1 MLPAGTRVGPYEIV
15 SWLGA
20 GAMGEVY
27 RARDMALDREVA
39 LKTLPDELARQ
50 PERLARLRQE
60 ARILASLNHP
70 GIATLYGLEESNG
83 GVPVLVM
90 ELVEGEALSDRLR
103 RGRLPL
109 REAVT
114 VGHQIALALEA
125 AHEKGVLHRD
135 LKPGNIRLARD
146 GRVKLLDFGLA
157 KAVLKA
163 ALDSR
168 FETHTSPHSDAGAVA
183 GTAPYMS
190 PEQAR
195 GQEVDRRSDVW
206 AFGCVLYEMLAGK
219 RAFEGATFSDTVA
232 AVLDREPDWKALPP
246 ETPSAAV
253 RLLRRCLR
261 KDKDKRLH
269 DVADA
274 RLELEELLAGPA
286 PASGEE
292 NESAVIAHRPRSSW
306 RGLLGP
312 SSFWLVVGG
321 LAVGA
326 GLWVLGTS
334 RPLAERPIVRLA
346 ISLPP
351 PETVDDGDASAV
363 VISPDGR
370 QLAYVAARAGRPL
383 IYLRTVDRLEA
394 KPIPGTD
401 GGHMPFFSPDGLWL
415 GFVVDDEG
423 KLKKVPLSG
432 GAPTT
437 LCDAADVR
445 GASWGEDGTIVFAR
459 YAESGLDRVS
469 AAGGKPEVLTT
480 LDVPRHESSHRFP
493 EVLPGGQAVVF
504 TVRTAETQLWDDARI
519 EAFSF
524 RTRER
529 SVLISGGSNARY
541 ASGRLIYE
549 RAGALWAAP
558 FDPVRLEVAGPPVLV
573 LEGVSSSA
581 VYGSADFAVSRDGS
595 LVYVPGRVRGIDRR
609 VVRVSRAGK
618 ARPLLD
624 SHRAFSSLS
633 LSPDGRRLALT
644 IQAANDQ
651 IWVYDLERST
661 LSPQTLRGQNSEA
674 IWTPDSSHLT
684 FASDREGP
692 LNLFWQPADGSGP
705 AERLTT
711 SAKAPS
717 AQAWSPDGK
726 TLLFKDGQSTYDIWM
741 LQLDGDRK
749 TRPLFHGPFNETQ
762 PRISPNGRWLAYVSD
777 ESGREEVY
785 VLPFPGSGGRWP
797 ISTDGGSRPL
807 WARNGREL
815 FYRNGDRT
823 MAVSV
828 TSDATFSATKPH
840 FLFEAKAVSY
850 LWLSWD
856 VTPQGDFLM
865 IEPGESDTPP
875 TQINVVLNWLQEV
888 RQRVVSK

>member
-20 GAMGEVY
+20 GGMGEVY
-27 RARDMALDREVA
+27 RARDTALGREVA
-39 LKTLPDELARQ
+39 LKTLPEELAHQ

-70 GIATLYGLEESNG
+70 GIATLHGLEDSD

-90 ELVEGEALSDRLR
+90 ELVEGESLADRLR
-103 RGRLPL
+103 RGPLPL

-114 VGHQIALALEA
+114 IAQQIALALEA

-135 LKPGNIRLARD
+135 LKPANIRLAAD

-157 KAVLKA
+157 KAVLTA

-168 FETHTSPHSDAGAVA
+168 AETHTSPHSDAGAVA

-195 GQEVDRRSDVW
+195 GQEADRRSDIW

-232 AVLDREPDWKALPP
+232 AVLDREPDWKALPA
-246 ETPSAAV
+246 ETPPAIR
-253 RLLRRCLR
+253 RLLRRCLQ
-261 KDKDKRLH
+261 KEKDKRLH
-269 DVADA
+269 DIADA
-274 RLELEELLAGPA
+274 RLDLDELLLGPA
-286 PASGEE
+286 GDTE
-292 NESAVIAHRPRSSW
+292 NAFTVIDHGRWTSW
-306 RGLLGP
+306 RGRLG
-312 SSFWLVVGG
+312 SHSFWFVVG
-321 LAVGA
+321 AVGMGA
-326 GLWVLGTS
+326 GLWLLGTS
-334 RPLAERPIVRLA
+334 RPLAERPVVRLG
-346 ISLPP
+346 IPLPP
-351 PETVDDGDASAV
+351 PETVDDGDAPAV
-363 VISPDGR
+363 AISPDGR
-370 QLAYVAARAGRPL
+370 QLAYVAARAGRPQ
-383 IYLRTVDRLEA
+383 IYSRTVDRLEA
-394 KPIPGTD
+394 RPIPGTE

-423 KLKKVPLSG
+423 KLKKVPLGG

-459 YAESGLDRVS
+459 DGDSGLDRVS
-469 AAGGKPEVLTT
+469 AAGGTPEAFTT
-480 LDVPRHESSHRFP
+480 LDPRRHESSQRLP
-493 EVLPGGQAVVF
+493 EILPGGQAVVF
-504 TVRTAETQLWDDARI
+504 TVKTDETQPWDDGHI
-519 EAFSF
+519 EAVSL

-529 SVLISGGSNARY
+529 SVLIRGGNNARY
-541 ASGRLIYE
+541 ASGYLIYQ
-549 RAGALWAAP
+549 RAGALWAVP

-595 LVYVPGRVRGIDRR
+595 LVYVPGRVRGTDRR
-609 VVRVSRAGK
+609 VVRVNRAGK
-618 ARPLLD
+618 AQPLME
-624 SHRAFSSLS
+624 SRRQFSTLS

-661 LSPQTLRGQNSEA
+661 LSPQTLRWENNSA
-674 IWTPDSSHLT
+674 IWTPDGRHLT
-684 FASDREGP
+684 FSSDREAP
-692 LNLFWQPADGSGP
+692 SNLFWQPADGSGP
-705 AERLTT
+705 AERLTM
-711 SAKAPS
+711 SAKAPV

-726 TLLFKDGQSTYDIWM
+726 TLLFKDGQSTFDIWM

-749 TRPLFHGPFNETQ
+749 PRPLFHGPFNETQ

-785 VLPFPGSGGRWP
+785 VVPFPGSGGRWP

-823 MAVSV
+823 MAVTV
-828 TSDATFSATKPH
+828 TSDATFSATKPR

-850 LWLSWD
+850 LWLNWD
-856 VTPQGDFLM
+856 VTPDGDFLM

-875 TQINVVLNWLQEV
+875 TQINVVLNWLQEI
-888 RQRVVSK
+888 RRVAGK

>member
-20 GAMGEVY
+20 GGMGEVY
-27 RARDMALDREVA
+27 RARDTTLDREVA
-39 LKTLPDELARQ
+39 LKTLPDEFARQ
-50 PERLARLRQE
+50 PERLARLKQE
-60 ARILASLNHP
+60 ACILASLNHP
-70 GIATLYGLEESNG
+70 GIATLHGLEESDS

-109 REAVT
+109 HEAVT
-114 VGHQIALALEA
+114 VAHQIALALEA
-125 AHEKGVLHRD
+125 AHDKGVLHRD
-135 LKPGNIRLARD
+135 LKPANIRLARD

-168 FETHTSPHSDAGAVA
+168 FDTHTSPQSEAGAVS
-183 GTAPYMS
+183 GTAPYLS

-195 GQEVDRRSDVW
+195 GQEADRRGDIW

-219 RAFEGATFSDTVA
+219 RAFEGVTFSDTVA
-232 AVLDREPDWKALPP
+232 AVLDREPDWKALPQ
-246 ETPSAAV
+246 ETPSALV
-253 RLLRRCLR
+253 RLLRRSLQKEKDRRLR
-261 KDKDKRLH
+261 DIG
-269 DVADA
+269 DA
-274 RLELEELLAGPA
+274 RLELEETLAAPA

-292 NESAVIAHRPRSSW
+292 SESAVIARRPGTSW
-306 RGLLGP
+306 RGLLG
-312 SSFWLVVGG
+312 SRSLWFLVGG

-326 GLWVLGTS
+326 GLGVFGTS
-334 RPLAERPIVRLA
+334 RPLAEQPVVRLA
-346 ISLPP
+346 IPLPP
-351 PETVDDGDASAV
+351 PETVDNADAPAV
-363 VISPDGR
+363 AISPDGR
-370 QLAYVAARAGRPL
+370 QLAYVAARAGRPQV
-383 IYLRTVDRLEA
+383 YLRTVDRLEA
-394 KPIPGTD
+394 RPIPGTE

-437 LCDAADVR
+437 LCDAGDVR
-445 GASWGEDGTIVFAR
+445 GASWSADGTILFAR
-459 YAESGLDRVS
+459 HGTSGLDRVS

-504 TVRTAETQLWDDARI
+504 TVRTDETQPWDDARI
-519 EAFSF
+519 EAFSL
-524 RTRER
+524 RTHER
-529 SVLISGGSNARY
+529 SVLITGGNNARY
-541 ASGRLIYE
+541 TAGHLIYQ

-558 FDPVRLEVAGPPVLV
+558 FDPVRLEVAGPSVLV

-581 VYGSADFAVSRDGS
+581 VYGSADFGVSRDGS
-595 LVYVPGRVRGIDRR
+595 LVYVPGKVRGTDRR
-609 VVRVSRAGK
+609 VVRVNRAGK
-618 ARPLLD
+618 AQPLME
-624 SHRAFSSLS
+624 SRGAFSTLS

-661 LSPQTLRGQNSEA
+661 LSPQTLRWENNSA
-674 IWTPDSSHLT
+674 IWTPDGRHLT
-684 FASDREGP
+684 FSSDRERP
-692 LNLFWQPADGSGP
+692 PSLFRQTADGSGS

-711 SAKAPS
+711 SAHGPT

-726 TLLFKDGQSTYDIWM
+726 TLVFVDGWPKFDLWLLT
-741 LQLDGDRK
+741 LDGERK
-749 TRPLFHGPFNETQ
+749 PRPLFHGPFNESQ
-762 PRISPNGRWLAYVSD
+762 ARISPNGRWLAYVSD

-785 VLPFPGSGGRWP
+785 VVPFPGSGGRWP
-797 ISTDGGSRPL
+797 ISTNGGSRPR

-823 MAVSV
+823 MAVTV
-828 TSDATFSATKPH
+828 ASDATFSATKPH
-840 FLFEAKAVSY
+840 ILFEAKAVSY

-856 VTPQGDFLM
+856 VTPDGEFLM

-888 RQRVVSK
+888 RPRVASK